1 MSMME
6 KAAVQL
12 IWINQGF
19 DNVDACYVTIDIS
32 ENKIMIKPV

>member
-32 ENKIMIKPV
+32 EKIVIKPV